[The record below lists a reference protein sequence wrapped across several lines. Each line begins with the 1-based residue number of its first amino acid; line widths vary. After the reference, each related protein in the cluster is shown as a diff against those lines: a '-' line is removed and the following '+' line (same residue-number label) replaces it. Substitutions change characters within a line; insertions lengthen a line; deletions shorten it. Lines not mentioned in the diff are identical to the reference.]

1 MGRVKRKNRIIQ
13 TKEINMYENF
23 KSGFICV
30 AGLANAGKSTLT
42 NALVGE
48 KVSIVSWRPQT
59 TRNKLLG
66 IINGEDFQM
75 VLIDTPGIHKVRNHL
90 GEYMMQAVEK
100 GLKDV
105 DGVVYVIDGARGLQ
119 KEDYEF
125 LEKNAAKVPIVV
137 ALNKEDA
144 ITKETVF
151 ASLEKLSAIEG
162 LHAVVPISAKKADNL
177 EPLLDELKAL
187 LPYGV
192 PMYPTDMFTDST
204 MRFQATEIIREKA
217 LYLLDKEVP
226 YGIGVYINKFEER
239 EDKPLCEIDADI
251 IVEKQSHKAIVIGK
265 GGEMLKQIA
274 TKARKDLEE
283 MIGTQVF
290 LTLYV
295 RVKNEWRNSD
305 LVMKELGY
313 DIKALKKD

>member
-1 MGRVKRKNRIIQ
+1 
-13 TKEINMYENF
+13 MYENF

-66 IINGEDFQM
+66 IINKDDYQM
-75 VLIDTPGIHKVRNHL
+75 VLIDTPGIHKARNQL
-90 GEYMMQAVEK
+90 GEYMMQAVER

-105 DGVVYVIDGARGLQ
+105 DGAVYVIDAAKGLQ

-125 LEKNAAKVPIVV
+125 LQTNAKKIPIVV
-137 ALNKEDA
+137 ALNKEDSV
-144 ITKETVF
+144 TKETLF
-151 ASLEKLSAIEG
+151 ASLAKLNDIEG
-162 LHAVVPISAKKADNL
+162 LKAVVPISAKKAENI
-177 EPLLDELKAL
+177 EPLINELVAL

-239 EDKPLCEIDADI
+239 DDKPLCEIDADI

-274 TKARKDLEE
+274 TRARKDLEE

-295 RVKNEWRNSD
+295 RVKNEWRDSD
-305 LVMKELGY
+305 LVLRELGY

>member
-1 MGRVKRKNRIIQ
+1 
-13 TKEINMYENF
+13 MYENF
-23 KSGFICV
+23 KSGFICI

-66 IINGEDFQM
+66 IVNKDDCQM
-75 VLIDTPGIHKVRNHL
+75 VLIDTPGIHKARNHL
-90 GEYMMQAVEK
+90 GEYMMVAVEK

-105 DGVVYVIDGARGLQ
+105 DGVVYVIDAAKGLQ
-119 KEDYEF
+119 KDDYEF
-125 LEKNAAKVPIVV
+125 LQKNAPKVPIVV

-144 ITKETVF
+144 VTQETLFEVL
-151 ASLEKLSAIEG
+151 AKLNEIEG
-162 LHAVVPISAKKADNL
+162 LKAIVPISAKKEENI
-177 EPLLDELKAL
+177 EPLFAELVAL
-187 LPYGV
+187 LPFGA

-204 MRFQATEIIREKA
+204 MRFMATEIIREKA

-239 EDKPLCEIDADI
+239 DDKPLCEIDADI

-283 MIGTQVF
+283 MIGEKVF

-295 RVKNEWRNSD
+295 RVKNEWRDSD
-305 LVMKELGY
+305 FMLKELGY

>member
-1 MGRVKRKNRIIQ
+1 
-13 TKEINMYENF
+13 MYENF

-239 EDKPLCEIDADI
+239 VDKPLCEINADI

-313 DIKALKKD
+313 DIKAFKRD

>member
-1 MGRVKRKNRIIQ
+1 
-13 TKEINMYENF
+13 MYENF

-66 IINGEDFQM
+66 ILNREDFQM
-75 VLIDTPGIHKVRNHL
+75 VLIDTPGIHKAKNHL
-90 GEYMMQAVEK
+90 GEYMMQAVEN

-105 DGVVYVIDGARGLQ
+105 DGVLYVIDGARGLQ
-119 KEDYEF
+119 KDDYEF
-125 LEKNAAKVPIVV
+125 LQKNAAKVPIVV

-151 ASLEKLSAIEG
+151 ECLAKLNEIADLKAI
-162 LHAVVPISAKKADNL
+162 VPISAKKGDNL
-177 EPLLDELKAL
+177 DALLQELVAL
-187 LPYGV
+187 LPLGV

-204 MRFQATEIIREKA
+204 MRFQAAEIIREKA

-226 YGIGVYINKFEER
+226 YGIGVYINRFEER

-295 RVKNEWRNSD
+295 RVKNEWRDSD
-305 LVMKELGY
+305 FLMKELGY

>member
-1 MGRVKRKNRIIQ
+1 
-13 TKEINMYENF
+13 MYENF
-23 KSGFICV
+23 RSGFICV

-66 IINGEDFQM
+66 IINRDDFQM
-75 VLIDTPGIHKVRNHL
+75 VLIDTPGIHKARNHL
-90 GEYMMQAVEK
+90 GEYMMQAVDK

-105 DGVVYVIDGARGLQ
+105 DAVLYVIDGAKGVQ

-125 LEKNAAKVPIVV
+125 FEKNAKKVPIVV

-151 ASLEKLSAIEG
+151 ASLEKLNAVAGLQAI
-162 LHAVVPISAKKADNL
+162 VPISAKKEENL
-177 EPLLDELKAL
+177 APLLDELKLL

-305 LVMKELGY
+305 MVMRELGY
-313 DIKALKKD
+313 DIKALKKE

>member
-1 MGRVKRKNRIIQ
+1 MD
-13 TKEINMYENF
+13 F
-23 KSGFICV
+23 KSGFICI

-66 IINGEDFQM
+66 IINGDDYQM

-90 GEYMMQAVEK
+90 GQYMMQAVENS
-100 GLKDV
+100 LKDV
-105 DGVVYVIDGARGLQ
+105 DVIDGAKGMQ

-125 LEKNAAKVPIVV
+125 LEKNAHKAPIVV
-137 ALNKEDA
+137 ALNKEDCV
-144 ITKETVF
+144 TRETTF
-151 ASLEKLSAIEG
+151 ATLEKLNKIEG
-162 LHAVVPISAKKADNL
+162 LKAIVPISAKKGDNL
-177 EPLLDELKAL
+177 EVLKEELVSL
-187 LPYGV
+187 LPEGA
-192 PMYPTDMFTDST
+192 PMYPDDMYTESS
-204 MRFQATEIIREKA
+204 MRFMATEIIREKA

-239 EDKPLCEIDADI
+239 EGQPIIDIDADI
-251 IVEKQSHKAIVIGK
+251 ICEKQSHKAIVIGK

-274 TKARKDLEE
+274 TKARHDLEE
-283 MIGTQVF
+283 MTGEKVF

-295 RVKNEWRNSD
+295 RVKNEWRD
-305 LVMKELGY
+305 DDRIMKELGY
-313 DIKALKKD
+313 DLKALKKD

>member
-1 MGRVKRKNRIIQ
+1 MN
-13 TKEINMYENF
+13 ENF

-66 IINGEDFQM
+66 IVNTDDYQM

-105 DGVVYVIDGARGLQ
+105 DGVVYVIDGAKGLQ
-119 KEDYEF
+119 KDDYEF
-125 LEKNAAKVPIVV
+125 LQKNADKVPIVV

-144 ITKETVF
+144 ITQETLF
-151 ASLEKLSAIEG
+151 DSLAKLNGIEG
-162 LHAVVPISAKKADNL
+162 LKAIVPISAKKQDNL
-177 EPLLDELKAL
+177 EPLMKELVEL
-187 LPYGV
+187 LPLGF

-239 EDKPLCEIDADI
+239 EDKPICEIDADI

-274 TKARKDLEE
+274 TRARKDLEE

-295 RVKNEWRNSD
+295 RVKNEWRDNEF
-305 LVMKELGY
+305 LMKELGY

>member
-1 MGRVKRKNRIIQ
+1 
-13 TKEINMYENF
+13 MYEDF
-23 KSGFICV
+23 KSGFICI

-66 IINGEDFQM
+66 IINGDDYQM
-75 VLIDTPGIHKVRNHL
+75 VLIDTPGIHRARNQL
-90 GEYMMQAVEK
+90 GQYMMQAVESS
-100 GLKDV
+100 LKDV
-105 DGVVYVIDGARGLQ
+105 DGVVYVIDASKGLQ
-119 KEDYEF
+119 QDDYTF
-125 LEKNAAKVPIVV
+125 LEKNAKKVPIVV

-144 ITKETVF
+144 VTRETML
-151 ASLEKLSAIEG
+151 ASLTKLNSIANIKAI
-162 LHAVVPISAKKADNL
+162 VPISAKKGDNIQ
-177 EPLLDELKAL
+177 PLLHELLQL
-187 LPYGV
+187 LPQGV
-192 PMYPTDMFTDST
+192 PMYPDDIYTESS
-204 MRFQATEIIREKA
+204 MRFMATEIIREKA

-239 EDKPLCEIDADI
+239 EDQPIVDIDADI

-274 TKARKDLEE
+274 TRARKDLEE
-283 MIGTQVF
+283 MIGSQVF

-295 RVKNEWRNSD
+295 RVKNEWRD
-305 LVMKELGY
+305 DDRIMKELGY
-313 DIKALKKD
+313 DLKALKKD